1 MGCDCIRNCSTR
13 IPMGIDFRRAGFF
26 VASLVFSFLA
36 LTGSAHA
43 ESITSSQTSVVITN
57 DGMASFRE
65 EIAYQY
71 TDDRHGI
78 FRDIPYV
85 GKLPDGQYM
94 YFPITNFSATRNGAP
109 ERFSQST
116 VGSDER
122 FKIGDPDIYVN
133 GSQNYV
139 LSYELGPI
147 VRREEQGDYLTVNL
161 YGPKWPVAASTVAGT
176 IRLPAGVQPSSIVC
190 YTGRAGSRA
199 SDCRTEQLPDGTI
212 RVTSNG
218 FVAASEGL
226 TTDIVVPKN
235 SFTADAYVQPT
246 TEAPPSDNSGKPGFF
261 DWLMLISIVGGL
273 IYSIVYGVIL
283 IQRKIAKTKR
293 QKAQTIIPEYD
304 APKGMTPGDI
314 GLIADEQADAREI
327 TATVIDL
334 ARRGYLT
341 IHYETQKKF
350 FGSKERFLL
359 KKTSKTTGMASYETA
374 LYHGLF
380 GVDKASVY
388 IDELQPTSMAVVVES
403 VKKILETRLKDAGLF
418 AQKQRMLSPDNLTQ
432 EGYKVWAKVEGLKLY
447 LNVAEKDRMKFAE
460 APEKTPER
468 FTKLL
473 PYAIAL
479 GVEKEWAKQFDG
491 IDVSPATEGWY
502 YGSRD
507 MSHSIVFA
515 NVLSNSFATSLS
527 THVTPP
533 SSGGSGGGF
542 SGGGVG
548 GGGGGSW

>member
-1 MGCDCIRNCSTR
+1 
-13 IPMGIDFRRAGFF
+13 MGIGTRRILFAAAMF
-26 VASLVFSFLA
+26 VASLVLLA
-36 LTGSAHA
+36 GTARA
-43 ESITSSQTSVVITN
+43 ESITSSQTNVDVAT
-57 DGMASFRE
+57 DGMASFQE
-65 EIAYQY
+65 KIIYQY
-71 TDDRHGI
+71 TDDRHGL

-94 YFPITNFSATRNGAP
+94 YFPITDFSATRNGATEP
-109 ERFSQST
+109 FSQST
-116 VGSDER
+116 IGSDVR
-122 FKIGDPDIYVN
+122 FKIGDPDIYLN
-133 GSQNYV
+133 GSQSYV
-139 LSYELGPI
+139 LSYQLGPI
-147 VRREEQGDYLTVNL
+147 VRREQQGDYLTINL
-161 YGPKWPVAASTVAGT
+161 YGPKWPVAASSVSGNVV
-176 IRLPAGVQPSSIVC
+176 LPAGVQPSSIVC
-190 YTGRAGSRA
+190 YTGRAGSRS
-199 SDCRTEQLPDGTI
+199 SDCRTEQLPDGSV

-218 FVAASEGL
+218 FVAAGEGL
-226 TTDIVVPKN
+226 TVDIVVAKD
-235 SFTADAYVQPT
+235 SFASGAYVQPT
-246 TEAPPSDNSGKPGFF
+246 TKAPPSDNSGKPGLF
-261 DWLMLISIVGGL
+261 DWFMLIAIAGGL
-273 IYSIVYGVIL
+273 IYSVVYGIIL
-283 IQRKIAKTKR
+283 IQRKIVKTGR

-341 IHYETQKKF
+341 IHYETQKRF

-359 KKTSKTTGMASYETA
+359 KKTSKTSGMASYETA

-380 GVDKASVY
+380 GIDKTSVY
-388 IDELQPTSMAVVVES
+388 IDDLQPTTMAVVVES
-403 VKKILETRLKDAGLF
+403 VKKILESRLKEAGLF

-479 GVEKEWAKQFDG
+479 GVEKEWAKQFEG
-491 IDVSPATEGWY
+491 IDVTPATQGWY

-507 MSHSIVFA
+507 IGHSIILA

>member
-1 MGCDCIRNCSTR
+1 MGVGVRR
-13 IPMGIDFRRAGFF
+13 ILFAAAML
-26 VASLVFSFLA
+26 VSSLVLLMGTA
-36 LTGSAHA
+36 RA
-43 ESITSSQTSVVITN
+43 ESITSSQTSVDVAS
-57 DGMASFRE
+57 DGMASFQE
-65 EIAYQY
+65 KIIYQY
-71 TDDRHGI
+71 TEDKHGI

-85 GKLPDGQYM
+85 GQLPDGQYM
-94 YFPITNFSATRNGAP
+94 YFPITDFSATRNGNTEP
-109 ERFSQST
+109 FSQST
-116 VGSDER
+116 IGSDER

-133 GSQNYV
+133 GSQSYV
-139 LSYELGPI
+139 LSYQLGPI
-147 VRREEQGDYLTVNL
+147 VRRDEQGDYMTINL
-161 YGPKWPVAASTVAGT
+161 YGPKWPVAAGVVSGNVS
-176 IRLPAGVQPSSIVC
+176 LPAGVQPSSVVC
-190 YTGRAGSRA
+190 YTGPVGSRS
-199 SDCRTEQLPDGTI
+199 SDCRVERLADESI
-212 RVTSNG
+212 RITANGEVT
-218 FVAASEGL
+218 ASQGL
-226 TTDIVVPKN
+226 TVDILVPKN
-235 SFTADAYVQPT
+235 SFAANAYVQPT
-246 TEAPPSDNSGKPGFF
+246 TKAPPSDNSSKPGLF
-261 DWLMLISIVGGL
+261 DWVMLIAIAGGL
-273 IYSIVYGVIL
+273 IYSVVYGIIL
-283 IQRKIAKTKR
+283 IQRKIAKTGR

-341 IHYETQKKF
+341 IHYETQKRF

-359 KKTSKTTGMASYETA
+359 KKTDKTSGMASYETI
-374 LYHGLF
+374 LYHGMF
-380 GVDKASVY
+380 GADKTSVY
-388 IDELQPTSMAVVVES
+388 IDDLQPTSMAIVVES
-403 VKKILETRLKDAGLF
+403 VKKDLEARLKAAGLF
-418 AQKQRMLSPDNLTQ
+418 APKQRMLSPDNLTQ

-491 IDVSPATEGWY
+491 IDVSPATQGWY

-507 MSHSIVFA
+507 IGHSIIFA